1 MVRSKHT
8 RTLILLPVLVLA
20 LAACAGDDYLGKPK
34 PVDPNIVPTDYKN
47 EIIGTLKTVLTD
59 PTNVKDAYISEPVLA
74 PVNKDQRYI
83 VCIRSNSRGYRREY
97 LGSKD
102 RVAYFYG
109 GHLNQLVD
117 ATKDQ
122 CVNANYKP
130 FPELEKLCLGKSC
143 E

>member
-8 RTLILLPVLVLA
+8 RTLILLPVLALA

-34 PVDPNIVPTDYKN
+34 PVDPNIVPIDYKN

-122 CVNANYKP
+122 CVNASYKP